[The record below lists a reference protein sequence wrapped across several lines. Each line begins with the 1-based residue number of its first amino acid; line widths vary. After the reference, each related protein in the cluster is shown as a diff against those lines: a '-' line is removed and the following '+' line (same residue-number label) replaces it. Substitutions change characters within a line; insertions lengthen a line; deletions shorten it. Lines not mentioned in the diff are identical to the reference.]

1 MCIRD
6 RPTSE
11 ALGKLLRDA
20 HEAGQPTV
28 TLCHGPAGLLAAT
41 DEKNGGAFL
50 YDGYTMCC
58 FSAATENGVAPLVGY
73 LPGKVPWTLETRLRE
88 LGANVTGS
96 EKGTVLVD
104 RELITG
110 DSPNA
115 ENKIAAV
122 ALPLL
127 VAFAEKAK
135 NEA

>member
-1 MCIRD
+1 MFSVAALKQH
-6 RPTSE
+6 TSYPSYR
-11 ALGKLLRDA
+11 KVPSLLVPA
-20 HEAGQPTV
+20 KS
-28 TLCHGPAGLLAAT
+28 PAGPWHSVMVGWPASCASRSSFPRSSLVGRLT
-41 DEKNGGAFL
+41 I
-50 YDGYTMCC
+50 
-58 FSAATENGVAPLVGY
+58 APLVGY
-73 LPGKVPWTLETRLRE
+73 LPGKVPWTIETRLRE

-110 DSPNA
+110 DSPAA

-122 ALPLL
+122 AIPAL

>member
-1 MCIRD
+1 MLSDNASRARKLIG
-6 RPTSE
+6 SVAI
-11 ALGKLLRDA
+11 ALGS
-20 HEAGQPTV
+20 AG
-28 TLCHGPAGLLAAT
+28 AAQA
-41 DEKNGGAFL
+41 DLVISNW
-50 YDGYTMCC
+50 DGYMAPEAVDS

-135 NEA
+135 NKA

>member
-1 MCIRD
+1 M
-6 RPTSE
+6 P
-11 ALGKLLRDA
+11 LL
-20 HEAGQPTV
+20 HFKGAGFDFDF
-28 TLCHGPAGLLAAT
+28 A
-41 DEKNGGAFL
+41 
-50 YDGYTMCC
+50 
-58 FSAATENGVAPLVGY
+58 VAPLVGY
-73 LPGKVPWTLETRLRE
+73 LPGKVPWTLETRLRELGANVTGSEKGTVLVDRELIETRLRE

-135 NEA
+135 K

>member
-1 MCIRD
+1 M
-6 RPTSE
+6 
-11 ALGKLLRDA
+11 
-20 HEAGQPTV
+20 
-28 TLCHGPAGLLAAT
+28 
-41 DEKNGGAFL
+41 

-115 ENKIAAV
+115 ENEIAAV

-127 VAFAEKAK
+127 FGLRREGEEQGVTRSARVARSSSVDYGGMVSYESRC
-135 NEA
+135 